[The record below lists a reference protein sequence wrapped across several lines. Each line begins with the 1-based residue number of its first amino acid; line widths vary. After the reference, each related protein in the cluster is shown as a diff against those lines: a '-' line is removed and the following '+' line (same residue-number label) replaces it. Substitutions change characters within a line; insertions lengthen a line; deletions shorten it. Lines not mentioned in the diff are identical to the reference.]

1 MLARVL
7 GPGIRVNAVAPGFIT
22 GRWLQGGLGEQVY
35 EAMKKGIEARTPLH
49 RVCEPEDVSTAILS
63 IVEGSDLVTG
73 QVLLVDG
80 GMTIAV

>member
-1 MLARVL
+1 
-7 GPGIRVNAVAPGFIT
+7 
-22 GRWLQGGLGEQVY
+22 
-35 EAMKKGIEARTPLH
+35 
-49 RVCEPEDVSTAILS
+49 VCDAILS